1 LERLEGAPGVEDVS
15 LFGDRLHVVV
25 DRPRRSEEVGDALE
39 AGGFSPLELAAVT
52 PSLEDVFIKVIRDAD
67 RRSGP

>member
-1 LERLEGAPGVEDVS
+1 MEHLEGSPGVEDVS

-25 DRPRRSEEVGDALE
+25 DRPRRSEEVRNALE
-39 AGGFSPLELAAVT
+39 AGGFSPLDLEAET